1 MLAVKIV
8 DVGLEII
15 FQFLGVGIYSTME
28 EALFHSMQSQKT
40 VTWIFRSQGSL
51 IPINCVG
58 SPGVGSLIE
67 LRSVARAMQIWVP
80 WPDRTPEDDG

>member
-28 EALFHSMQSQKT
+28 EALFHSMQS
-40 VTWIFRSQGSL
+40 
-51 IPINCVG
+51 
-58 SPGVGSLIE
+58 
-67 LRSVARAMQIWVP
+67 
-80 WPDRTPEDDG
+80 